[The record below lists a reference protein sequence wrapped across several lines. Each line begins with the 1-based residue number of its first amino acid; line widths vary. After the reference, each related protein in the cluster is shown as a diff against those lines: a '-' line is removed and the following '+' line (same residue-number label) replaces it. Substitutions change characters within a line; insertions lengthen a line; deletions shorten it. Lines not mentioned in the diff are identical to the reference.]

1 MAPVDTAEPE
11 GEPDK
16 VLFIHM
22 KRQSCGQK
30 NAEWHRYGGNIGLSF
45 CRARDRHVEDA
56 LAAGLPEDILEQHAA
71 LGAIG
76 FQLAAGKRP
85 VTKFF
90 SRLGSGLRCP
100 LLVPAATMAAAIRI
114 IFCTFYSRL
123 PNIQCA
129 AGAPPANLGPYGN
142 PTLIRNHIVR
152 AAPERYR
159 ARK

>member
-1 MAPVDTAEPE
+1 
-11 GEPDK
+11 
-16 VLFIHM
+16 M

-30 NAEWHRYGGNIGLSF
+30 NAEWRRYGGNMGLSL
-45 CRARDRHVEDA
+45 CRARDRHVEDV

-85 VTKFF
+85 VTKLF

-100 LLVPAATMAAAIRI
+100 LLVPAAMMAAAIRM
-114 IFCTFYSRL
+114 IFCTFYSSL
-123 PNIQCA
+123 SNIQS
-129 AGAPPANLGPYGN
+129 APSDTSATLGPYGN
-142 PTLIRNHIVR
+142 STLIRNHIVR